1 MDTPAPSYSEPV
13 PGLITIQ
20 QHIIANQR
28 RHAEA
33 TGEFSFL
40 LSGITIATKILAS
53 RVRKAGLSDVLG
65 ATGRQNVQGETVQKL
80 DQIAN
85 ELMMRCIGFRKSV
98 GVLASEEVEGPV
110 DLTNAGRA
118 GKYIVLFDPLDG
130 SSNIDVNIPTG
141 TIFSILHRPE
151 QSDWSGS
158 GDVNAE
164 ILQSGA
170 KQVAAGY
177 VLYSSATTFV
187 YTTGD
192 GVHEFVLDPEIGAY
206 VLVSERLKIPE
217 RKRVYSTNEANA
229 LSYPPPVQDYLAW
242 TKRPEAGYSSRYVGS
257 FVADFHRILMQGG
270 VFLYPPTAKA
280 PNGKLR
286 LMYEA
291 NPMALLAEQA
301 GGLATDGRTRILDK
315 IPRQLH
321 ERTPLFIGSR
331 EEVENVQRFID
342 GQGAPTGAPASI
354 DRAPPGAPADRKP

>member
-1 MDTPAPSYSEPV
+1 MNKPALAYSELL

-28 RHAEA
+28 RHSEA

-53 RVRKAGLSDVLG
+53 RVRKAGLFDVLG
-65 ATGRQNVQGETVQKL
+65 ATGGMNVQGEKVQKL
-80 DQIAN
+80 DQMAN
-85 ELMMRCIGFRKSV
+85 DVMMHCIGYRRSV
-98 GVLASEEVEGPV
+98 GLMVSEEVDEAV
-110 DLTNAGRA
+110 DLTDTGRS

-141 TIFSILHRPE
+141 TIFSILHRPDRQE
-151 QSDWSGS
+151 WDGT

-164 ILQSGA
+164 ILQSGL

-192 GVHEFVLDPEIGAY
+192 GVHQFVLDPEIGAY
-206 VLVSERLKIPE
+206 VLVAERLKIPE
-217 RKRVYSTNEANA
+217 RKRVYSTNEAYA
-229 LSYPPPVQDYLAW
+229 LSYPRPVQDYLAW
-242 TKRPEAGYSSRYVGS
+242 TKQPEAGYSSRYVGS

-286 LMYEA
+286 LLYEA

-301 GGLATDGRTRILDK
+301 GGLATDGTARILDK
-315 IPRQLH
+315 LPKALH
-321 ERTPLFIGSR
+321 ERTPLYIGSR
-331 EEVENVQRFID
+331 DEVGIIQGFVEGR
-342 GQGAPTGAPASI
+342 GAPKSSA
-354 DRAPPGAPADRKP
+354 